1 MCGCVKIQCMQ
12 NTGRGY
18 KYTVKGDKY
27 MDNTVTMELLLELFK
42 RGTATVLHGG
52 KIYFKKEKSR

>member
-1 MCGCVKIQCMQ
+1 MQ